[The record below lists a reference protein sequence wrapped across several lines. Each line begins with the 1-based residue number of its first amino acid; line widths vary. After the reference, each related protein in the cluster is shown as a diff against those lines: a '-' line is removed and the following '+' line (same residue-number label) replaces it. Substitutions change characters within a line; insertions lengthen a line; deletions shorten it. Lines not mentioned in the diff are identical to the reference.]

1 LIENAGKAQTPET
14 IYKSVWKNSY
24 GDLTAVAVYVRHLRR
39 KIEDDPANP
48 VYIETIHGM
57 GYRFNAEGK

>member
-1 LIENAGKAQTPET
+1 
-14 IYKSVWKNSY
+14 
-24 GDLTAVAVYVRHLRR
+24 LTAIAVYVQHLRR

-57 GYRFNAEGK
+57 GYRFNRAAPFITEGQSV